1 MPFQFQRKQINK
13 MSETPIMDELEKAAK
28 HFNYIEFGR
37 DDFHKVADISEGV
50 VRKHFGGSWKKAL
63 VTLKQHLRQKGL
75 DLSPRPYHPNRVLS
89 DKDLFEEMDRI
100 WQKVGQ
106 RPSQAEW
113 EMSEP
118 KIAYASYKKRFGGW
132 TNACLKFIENKLSLY
147 GLRCG

>member
-1 MPFQFQRKQINK
+1 MPFQFQRKRINK
-13 MSETPIMDELEKAAK
+13 MSETKIMDELEKVAK
-28 HFNYIEFGR
+28 HFNYIEFSR
-37 DDFHKVADISEGV
+37 DDFDEVADISEGV

-118 KIAYASYKKRFGGW
+118 KIAYATYKKRFGGW